1 LVGFATPLLAARNDI
16 RPDTICPDTFSIAE
30 KRAFC
35 NKQNLAF
42 LLCFRDAPKKNNKKA
57 LPEQG

>member
-1 LVGFATPLLAARNDI
+1 M
-16 RPDTICPDTFSIAE
+16 FSIAE
-30 KRAFC
+30 KSTFG

-42 LLCFRDAPKKNNKKA
+42 LLCFRDAPRKNNKKA